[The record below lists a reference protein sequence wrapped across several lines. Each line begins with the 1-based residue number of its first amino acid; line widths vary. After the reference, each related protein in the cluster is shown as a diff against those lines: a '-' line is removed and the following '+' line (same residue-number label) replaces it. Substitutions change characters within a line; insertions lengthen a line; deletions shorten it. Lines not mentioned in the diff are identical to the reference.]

1 MSLDLTPPF
10 PFPVSG
16 PLDPYVNYLKGYLTK
31 LGRYDQGDQSLAKA
45 IQEGL
50 DEGVVELKFWNITS
64 ADNFM
69 YYANYLLT
77 SWIPSETH
85 NSRFIYQVLTVFYYI
100 FDRPAL
106 CDLQT
111 QISPDSIEGD
121 MPKMTPLSDWVV
133 GYAKRM
139 GSWLSTSASI
149 TKDSYQTFLTAK
161 EYRMS
166 DPGDY
171 KIPDPHSDTGG
182 FQSFNQFFCRF
193 LKEPHSSVRPIDEDI
208 NTVVFPADST
218 FDNAWP
224 IDNDLYVDI
233 QDPDAPASSLDHD
246 NVVEV
251 KLVKWPLS
259 ALLAGSAFTET
270 FKGGTWAHVFLNTFD
285 YHRQHAPVSGT
296 VREAFLVEGCA
307 YLQVE
312 AQVGDDG
319 KKRLQPRRGYTS
331 AVKAGD
337 AVAAQPSAPDGAG
350 YQFIQQRGCIVID
363 TAGFANI
370 GMVAVLPMGM
380 AQVSSVNLSE
390 GSKVGNIVRK
400 GDEISWFEF
409 GGSDLVL
416 VFEAQAQVGDFP
428 PTNTKEHPSPHHL
441 MGEKLCT
448 VKAKAT

>member
-1 MSLDLTPPF
+1 MALDETPPL
-10 PFPVSG
+10 PFPTSG

-45 IQEGL
+45 IQQGL
-50 DEGVVELKFWNITS
+50 DEGIEQLTAWNITS

-77 SWIPSETH
+77 SWIPTEIH
-85 NSRFIYQVLTVFYYI
+85 DSRFIYQVLTVFYYI

-111 QISPDSIEGD
+111 QICPESIEGD
-121 MPKMTPLSDWVV
+121 MPKMRPLSDWVV
-133 GYAKRM
+133 GYARRM
-139 GSWLSTSASI
+139 GSWLNTSASI
-149 TKDSYQTFLTAK
+149 TKDSYKTFLDASK
-161 EYRMS
+161 YRMS
-166 DPGDY
+166 NPCDY
-171 KIPDPHSDTGG
+171 HIPDPGSDTGG
-182 FQSFNQFFCRF
+182 FKSFNQFFCRF
-193 LKEPHSSVRPIDEDI
+193 LKEPHSSVRPIDKDI

-224 IDNDLYVDI
+224 IDNDLNVDI
-233 QDPDAPASSLDHD
+233 LDPDAPPSYMDTG
-246 NVVEV
+246 NVVDI

-259 ALLAGSAFTET
+259 ALLAGSAYTAT

-296 VREAFLVEGCA
+296 VKEAFLVEGCA

-312 AQVGDDG
+312 AEVGDDG
-319 KKRLQPRRGYTS
+319 KKRLQPRRGFSS
-331 AVKAGD
+331 AVQAGKA
-337 AVAAQPSAPDGAG
+337 VTAQPSAPDGAG

-363 TAGFANI
+363 TTGFANI

-380 AQVSSVNLSE
+380 AQVSSVNLSR
-390 GSKVGNIVRK
+390 GSKVGNVVKK
-400 GDEISWFEF
+400 GEEISWFEF

-416 VFEAQAQVGDFP
+416 VFEAQAYAHDFP
-428 PTNTKEHPSPHHL
+428 PVNTRQHPSPHHL
-441 MGEKLCT
+441 IGEKLCR
-448 VKAKAT
+448 VRATTK